1 MLKFNV
7 HVFKRSDPGIPTGG
21 RERRDFPPL
30 SNIPPLP
37 LLNQHKYYNKVVL
50 STVTNV
56 AAKGMHLF
64 IIFPKVYSSC
74 QNIGNRHCFL
84 VGGGG
89 GGGGGHQMVFPPFSK
104 NPVRSGTC

>member
-21 RERRDFPPL
+21 EGEEGLPTPFEYSPP
-30 SNIPPLP
+30 PP

-64 IIFPKVYSSC
+64 KDTY
-74 QNIGNRHCFL
+74 N
-84 VGGGG
+84 
-89 GGGGGHQMVFPPFSK
+89 FSK
-104 NPVRSGTC
+104 GVF